1 MRFKDL
7 TLGAPVYRVTADKI
21 DILTVASLGRSKYKP
36 GNDWQTVG
44 FAETLVT
51 IMAESH
57 SDTLEEPVMQI
68 SYCTNLAAAEK
79 EQAKYRQRAADLLRL
94 RVVDLKRAVRE
105 NIKAYGQMLREWG
118 VKSRNDSEIKK
129 MWEDSKKCAKE

>member
-7 TLGAPVYRVTADKI
+7 TLGAPVYMVTADKI
-21 DILTVASLGRSKYKP
+21 DILAVTSLGRSKDKP
-36 GNDWQTVG
+36 GNDWMTVG
-44 FAETLVT
+44 LAEAPVT
-51 IMAESH
+51 IIAESN
-57 SDTLEEPVMQI
+57 SDTLELPVMQI

-94 RVVDLKRAVRE
+94 QIVDLERAVRE